1 MISLVDPLRIAF
13 NSLLSNRLRSLLT
26 TLGVI
31 IGVAAV
37 ITLVSM
43 GEGAKSYILNQIGSW
58 GVGSNSITIQ
68 PGNEE
73 NMSMPELTLT
83 YEDALAIRQRVK
95 NLQYLMPEFVGRGRL
110 VYGKNSYTPAYSL
123 GVSADYPYAYKQAPV
138 DGRFFSSG
146 EEAGRKR
153 VAIIGKTVASKL
165 FGNFSP
171 VGEKIK
177 INNIGYTVIGVL
189 EEKGT
194 IMTADM
200 DDIALIPSTLSELT
214 IGTNKIWEMFIT
226 TEDEKQ
232 VPQAVAEI
240 KKILIARHHKEDFHI
255 HTQQG
260 LIDIIDNILNA
271 MTGIVSAIAA
281 ISLLVGGIGI
291 MNIMLVAVTERTRE
305 IGIRKAIG
313 AKRRDIFIQ
322 FVFES
327 VLITMSGAVMGII
340 IGTLAAWGI
349 MRYLNMTAVIAWG
362 AAYMACFVAF
372 IVGTFFGVYPAVRA
386 SRLDPVEA
394 LRYEV

>member
-1 MISLVDPLRIAF
+1 MINLVEPLKIAL

-43 GEGAKSYILNQIGSW
+43 GEGAKSYILTQIGSW
-58 GVGSNSITIQ
+58 GLGSNSITVQ
-68 PGNEE
+68 PGVEE
-73 NMSMPELTLT
+73 TTMPELTMTL
-83 YEDALAIRQRVK
+83 EDAIALRQKVH

-110 VYGKNSYTPAYSL
+110 VYGKTSYFPTYTL
-123 GVSADYPYAYKQAPV
+123 GVSPDYPYAYKQRPV
-138 DGRFFSSG
+138 EGRFFTSA

-153 VAIIGKTVASKL
+153 VAVIGKTVAHKL
-165 FGNFSP
+165 FGELSP
-171 VGEKIK
+171 IGEKIK
-177 INNIGYTVIGVL
+177 MNSIGYMVIGVL
-189 EEKGT
+189 EEKGSL
-194 IMTADM
+194 MGVDM

-214 IGTNKIWEMFIT
+214 LGVSKIWEMFIT
-226 TEDEKQ
+226 VNNESQ
-232 VPQAVAEI
+232 VPQAVADV
-240 KKILIARHHKEDFHI
+240 KKILIARHRKEDFHI

-260 LIDIIDNILNA
+260 LIDIIGNILNA

-291 MNIMLVAVTERTRE
+291 MNIMLVSVTERTRE

-327 VLITMSGAVMGII
+327 VLITMTGAVIGII

-349 MRYLNMTAVIAWG
+349 MAFLKLEAVIAWN
-362 AAYMACFVAF
+362 AAYLACVVAF
-372 IVGTFFGVYPAVRA
+372 LVGTFFGVYPAVRA